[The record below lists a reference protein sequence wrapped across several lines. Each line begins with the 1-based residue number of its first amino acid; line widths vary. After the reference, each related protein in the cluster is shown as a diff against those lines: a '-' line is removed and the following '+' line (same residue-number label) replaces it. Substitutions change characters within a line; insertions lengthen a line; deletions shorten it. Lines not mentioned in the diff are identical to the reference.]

1 MIVTQITPLYT
12 LQLISCLVTTILAL
26 TLVLSRF
33 QMRWLYRR
41 YEESRWIIF
50 SSMLFLSLHFVLQ
63 MFLGIRE
70 ESDEVGAIVN
80 ILFYTPVA
88 IAVSYATFNVICF
101 REGRRKY
108 RLVGLCGYALILM
121 VFLIG
126 LLVFRSIHI
135 GWLLYV
141 MLGLFLACMIF
152 CVRMTA
158 GEIRHHRKIMEE
170 ESATDLLPYDHY
182 TWACYL
188 LMTLAVIIFSGG
200 ILFRNFL
207 YLIGPLM
214 LLSLFVF
221 VMSFVGYGF
230 YIVPM
235 DITMHEEDAED
246 EKKCLPDN
254 GSTAN
259 QYKDD
264 TGLSSERALLIKQK
278 LEEWCE
284 AGGFR
289 DSTVNMAMLSNR
301 IAISRAE
308 LSQYF
313 EQCLN
318 SSFRVWL
325 SDIRFQEA
333 QRLLC
338 EKPHYNNDA
347 ISSECGFSSH
357 AHLYKIF
364 KIKTGLTPSQWKEK
378 VFHS

>member
-12 LQLISCLVTTILAL
+12 LQLISCLVTALLAL
-26 TLVLSRF
+26 VLVLSRF
-33 QMRWLYRR
+33 QMRWFYHR
-41 YEESRWIIF
+41 YEQSRWIIF
-50 SSMLFLSLHFVLQ
+50 FAMLFLSLHFVLQ
-63 MFLGIRE
+63 MLLGIRE
-70 ESDEVGAIVN
+70 ESDEVGAVVN

-101 REGRRKY
+101 REGRRRY
-108 RLVGLCGYALILM
+108 RLVSLCCYALILM

-126 LLVFRSIHI
+126 LLVYRSINI

-141 MLGLFLACMIF
+141 MLGLFLACMFF
-152 CVRMTA
+152 CVRTTA

-170 ESATDLLPYDHY
+170 ESASDLLPYDHY

-188 LMTLAVIIFSGG
+188 LLTLSLLIFSGG
-200 ILFRNFL
+200 IIFRYFL
-207 YLIGPLM
+207 YLIAPLM
-214 LLSLFVF
+214 LLTLFVF

-235 DITMHEEDAED
+235 DITMHEEDEEDQKKAIGGAGPAETQNRSD
-246 EKKCLPDN
+246 
-254 GSTAN
+254 A
-259 QYKDD
+259 
-264 TGLSSERALLIKQK
+264 LSDERAAVIRQR
-278 LEEWCE
+278 LEGWCE
-284 AGGFR
+284 VGGFR
-289 DSTVNMAMLSNR
+289 DSTVNMATLSNR
-301 IAISRAE
+301 ISIPRAE

-325 SDIRFQEA
+325 SDIRFKEA
-333 QRLLC
+333 QRLLR

-357 AHLYKIF
+357 AHLYKVF
-364 KIKTGLTPSQWKEK
+364 KLKTGLTPNQWKEK